1 MASVGGIAVDSTKL
15 AASASRDVNLDY
27 EQVARKVLEE
37 AAEIDAAE
45 DERYGEK
52 RGDELPETVAKRN
65 GRRAWLKAA
74 RQQLERERAANPKP
88 VPRSRPRRLREAK
101 RRLEEE
107 LAAEVKGNAD
117 YEAWRERGVSADG
130 KHNMASGTTKPW
142 TPPATPEGKVN
153 TTDPDSRLLKA
164 RRGFVQ
170 GYNAQAVVNEHQIV
184 IAAEITTTAADFG
197 QLEPMIAAA
206 RRELSAAGVQEQ
218 PGVVVADAGYWHKD
232 QMEQIVSD
240 GIVVLIRP
248 DGDQRKGT
256 RRGWN

>member
-1 MASVGGIAVDSTKL
+1 
-15 AASASRDVNLDY
+15 
-27 EQVARKVLEE
+27 VLEE
-37 AAEIDAAE
+37 AAGIDAAE

-74 RQQLERERAANPKP
+74 RQQLEAERAASPKP
-88 VPRSRPRRLREAK
+88 VPRSRPKRLREVK

-117 YEAWRERGVSADG
+117 YEAWRERGISADG

-142 TPPATPEGKVN
+142 TPPALPEGKVN
-153 TTDPDSRLLKA
+153 TTDPESRLLKA

-170 GYNAQAVVNEHQIV
+170 GYNARAVVNEHQIV

-197 QLEPMIAAA
+197 QLEPMVTAA
-206 RRELSAAGVQEQ
+206 RRELGAAGVGEQ
-218 PGVVVADAGYWHKD
+218 PGWCSRTPAT
-232 QMEQIVSD
+232 
-240 GIVVLIRP
+240 
-248 DGDQRKGT
+248 GT
-256 RRGWN
+256 KSRWSRSSATASSF